1 MNDPNFPE
9 PAAKKA
15 RLSIPTR
22 IFIGYALIILCFV
35 IVSLVSFQQH
45 ERTARHMRLLD
56 EGYVPL
62 VLNLSE
68 AKATQAAFTNL
79 LERILSER
87 DNIATRAWLNAARK
101 MRPAALDRAFEDLD
115 RAEFIALQ
123 IADAARLQPLREAL
137 EAIETSYDRT
147 EPVYQ
152 SLFDA
157 LREQDAQRAITIA
170 GELRQEEQRIAR
182 HHRRAFRILQREM
195 SSAATIAAEEEKRAA
210 WTLIV
215 LTSFAVIFALGVM
228 FYAYQLL
235 RPLRAL
241 HERVSAVSR
250 GELLPAIGLPE
261 RDDEI
266 ARLAIE
272 FERMVEALA
281 ARDITLRESERL
293 AAIGRMA
300 AHITHEIRNPLSSI
314 GLNVELLG
322 DELGEGEGDAVD
334 LIASIQRELERLKGI
349 TEDYLRLARTPNP
362 VKAPLLLSELVGE
375 ILDFLGLEL
384 AGSSVE
390 ALWRDEAP
398 DAIIAGDAGQLR
410 QAFINLIRNAREAM
424 PMGGRLELGLRV
436 KSGELELQIADEGE
450 GISEEAQAHLF
461 DLFYTT
467 RERGTGLGLPLTRQ
481 IIESHGGRLSVEARE
496 PKGTRFILAFPLI
509 ESHHEQTSS

>member
-1 MNDPNFPE
+1 MSTMDDAKPPE
-9 PAAKKA
+9 TDAKRM

-22 IFIGYALIILCFV
+22 IFIGYALIIVGFV

-68 AKATQAAFTNL
+68 AKATQAAFSNL

-123 IADAARLQPLREAL
+123 MGDPVSLEPLREAL
-137 EAIETSYDRT
+137 EAIQSAYDKT

-152 SLFDA
+152 ALFDA
-157 LREQDAQRAITIA
+157 LRDQDAARAIDIA
-170 GELRQEEQRIAR
+170 GDLKEEEQRISR

-195 SSAATIAAEEEKRAA
+195 SSAATLAAREEKRAA
-210 WTLIV
+210 WTLIL
-215 LTSFAVIFALGVM
+215 LTSFAVLFALGVM

-250 GELLPAIGLPE
+250 GELLPSFGLPE
-261 RDDEI
+261 RQDEI
-266 ARLAIE
+266 GRLAIE

-322 DELGEGEGDAVD
+322 DELPDGESEGRE
-334 LIASIQRELERLKGI
+334 LIAAIQRELERLKGI

-362 VKAPLLLSELVGE
+362 EKSPLALSKLVAE
-375 ILDFLGLEL
+375 ILDFLSLEL
-384 AGSSVE
+384 AGASVAIE
-390 ALWRDEAP
+390 WTDEAP
-398 DAIIAGDAGQLR
+398 DALIAADSGQLR
-410 QAFINLIRNAREAM
+410 QALVNLLRNAREAM
-424 PMGGRLELGLRV
+424 PMGGTLSLHLSSDTTELRLT
-436 KSGELELQIADEGE
+436 IDDEGE
-450 GISEEAQAHLF
+450 GIAIEAREHLF

-496 PKGTRFILAFPLI
+496 PKGTRFTLVFPLI
-509 ESHHEQTSS
+509 ENGYE

>member
-1 MNDPNFPE
+1 MNE
-9 PAAKKA
+9 PMPQEPPPKAA

-22 IFIGYALIILCFV
+22 IFIGYALIILSFV

-123 IADAARLQPLREAL
+123 IADAAKLQPLREAL
-137 EAIETSYDRT
+137 ESIQTSYDKT

-152 SLFDA
+152 ALFDA

-170 GELRQEEQRIAR
+170 GELRAEEQRIAR

-195 SSAATIAAEEEKRAA
+195 SSAATVAAEEEKRAA
-210 WTLIV
+210 WTLLG
-215 LTSFAVIFALGVM
+215 LTSFAVLLALGVM
-228 FYAYQLL
+228 LYAYQLL

-241 HERVSAVSR
+241 QERVSAVSR

-322 DELGEGEGDAVD
+322 DELSESESEASE

-362 VKAPLLLSELVGE
+362 AKSPIVLSELVSE
-375 ILDFLGLEL
+375 ILEFLSLEL

-390 ALWRDEAP
+390 TVFRDEAP
-398 DAIIAGDAGQLR
+398 DAVIAADAGQLR
-410 QAFINLIRNAREAM
+410 QALINLIRNAREAM
-424 PMGGRLELGLRV
+424 PMGGTLELGLEAGE
-436 KSGELELQIADEGE
+436 GELHLTIEDEGE
-450 GISEEAQAHLF
+450 GISEEAREHLF

-481 IIESHGGRLSVEARE
+481 IIESHSGRLSVHSRE
-496 PKGTRFILAFPLI
+496 PKGTRFTLSFPL
-509 ESHHEQTSS
+509 EENPNE